1 MIRREIKNFELI
13 CGENKYPCQVPC
25 SVHSVLSGAGADL
38 SVVGEEVFF
47 NAEIYVDDVA
57 LAMKNMYVRIRG
69 VRMPSKIYY
78 ADRLVGTTD
87 GKNSVYNIDISGISE
102 KGNNLL
108 SIRFSRNDVSDIAY
122 AGLSLSVELLR
133 FTNAIIDKV
142 NLVQQHKESEITLGI
157 DLDLIG
163 NSDSVRAVA
172 TLVSATGQ
180 IYYGGLTKGHGS
192 IVVRDP
198 LFWWPKG
205 LGVQNLYRLTIS
217 LYGENDIEDTKEI
230 RLGLRK
236 VMPPFDGEGAVMMI
250 NGFKFLP
257 MGATYYGEEDPDF
270 NTAQNKMESFVT
282 SAAMANY
289 NCLVIPESSPALS
302 DKFYELCDVH
312 GILVIEEHRYL
323 DDDRISAL
331 ERYVHHPSLCLIDAI
346 DVEDKERVREVVK
359 KRLPTVAL
367 SFVDDAYKYP
377 TAPALP
383 SMKTVRTAVAE
394 DERSLFSKSI
404 ESITSPEDM
413 RSMLISVAERY
424 PYPCD
429 LYSFAYASALAAAHK
444 IGDAV
449 QGARISMGSSGR
461 AVFDRLGDSSMVVSG
476 SAIDTKSR
484 WKPLQYYS
492 NRHFAPVR
500 LYATVE
506 DGYVTF
512 TASNLRKFDFIG
524 SVEYRIADSSN
535 YTIFKASEP
544 CDLSALSSMRIC
556 TRDISEYIK
565 GHESDYYL
573 EYYMKEGST
582 ILSKGCTLFV
592 PEKHFNF
599 KKPKIKAVVSGEG
612 RRFSVTLSSDVFVKD
627 LEIGFD
633 GVDILL
639 EDNYVDITSEAP
651 IKIGFSVMGVG
662 QTTYNLKDKLELFS
676 LYDLKNPT
684 GKNQ

>member
-205 LGVQNLYRLTIS
+205 LGVQNLYRLSIS

-250 NGFKFLP
+250 NGFKFL
-257 MGATYYGEEDPDF
+257 
-270 NTAQNKMESFVT
+270 
-282 SAAMANY
+282 
-289 NCLVIPESSPALS
+289 
-302 DKFYELCDVH
+302 
-312 GILVIEEHRYL
+312 
-323 DDDRISAL
+323 
-331 ERYVHHPSLCLIDAI
+331 
-346 DVEDKERVREVVK
+346 
-359 KRLPTVAL
+359 
-367 SFVDDAYKYP
+367 
-377 TAPALP
+377 
-383 SMKTVRTAVAE
+383 
-394 DERSLFSKSI
+394 LFQ
-404 ESITSPEDM
+404 
-413 RSMLISVAERY
+413 SVA
-424 PYPCD
+424 
-429 LYSFAYASALAAAHK
+429 
-444 IGDAV
+444 
-449 QGARISMGSSGR
+449 
-461 AVFDRLGDSSMVVSG
+461 
-476 SAIDTKSR
+476 
-484 WKPLQYYS
+484 
-492 NRHFAPVR
+492 
-500 LYATVE
+500 
-506 DGYVTF
+506 
-512 TASNLRKFDFIG
+512 
-524 SVEYRIADSSN
+524 
-535 YTIFKASEP
+535 
-544 CDLSALSSMRIC
+544 
-556 TRDISEYIK
+556 K
-565 GHESDYYL
+565 G
-573 EYYMKEGST
+573 K
-582 ILSKGCTLFV
+582 
-592 PEKHFNF
+592 
-599 KKPKIKAVVSGEG
+599 
-612 RRFSVTLSSDVFVKD
+612 
-627 LEIGFD
+627 
-633 GVDILL
+633 
-639 EDNYVDITSEAP
+639 
-651 IKIGFSVMGVG
+651 
-662 QTTYNLKDKLELFS
+662 
-676 LYDLKNPT
+676 
-684 GKNQ
+684 